1 MIVLGLN
8 YAHADSSA
16 CLIVNGKLISAAEE
30 ERFTRIKH
38 DCSFPVN
45 AIKYCLEHSS
55 INITDVDYITTN
67 FNYKYNLKNKIY
79 FVLKNFLKIN
89 LINEIKNKK
98 KILFQKIGLKKKIE
112 LIFKEKIKAKIIYV
126 PHHLSHAYSTF
137 FFLEEND
144 NSIIISID
152 GSGDFSTIEIYLIKE
167 NKLQLIE
174 KILYPFSL
182 GFFYTAFTQFLG
194 FNKFGDEY
202 KFMALAAYGKPI
214 YYDDV
219 KKLIINQDKLK
230 FDMSYFNL
238 PKVDCS
244 SSTPVIE
251 KIYSKKF
258 YNFFI
263 NYYGNSNV
271 EYNSQISKDLACSVQ
286 KVFEEI
292 ITNILQKI
300 KKKYNSSK
308 LYITGG
314 CAFNSVMVGKII
326 RSKMFT
332 KVLVESNPGDAG
344 GAVGSAFYTCIKKN
358 IDLDQQ
364 IEKRFSGPQI
374 TNNGIKKNI
383 IDKIIKNNNYK
394 ISFFDNFEDIYE
406 VAVNLIKSEGIIF
419 WAQEKME
426 WGPRALGNR
435 SIIADPKKN
444 QIKDFINQKI
454 KKRENFRP
462 FAISIINDQADKYFY
477 TYDNNSPNM
486 NIVFETREN
495 LRLEYPEIVHN
506 DNTCRVQTVSE
517 KENKKFYKLLNKFNN
532 TFGCPM
538 LINTSLN
545 INAPIANSE
554 RQVWDFYDKSN
565 INSLFIGNWLIQK
578 IDKSK

>member
-30 ERFTRIKH
+30 ERFTAIKH

-79 FVLKNFLKIN
+79 FVLKNLLNIN
-89 LINEIKNKK
+89 LINGIKNKK

-126 PHHLSHAYSTF
+126 PHHLSHAYSTL

-214 YYDDV
+214 YYDVV

-244 SSTPVIE
+244 NPTPVIE

-263 NYYGNSNV
+263 NYYGNNNV

-292 ITNILQKI
+292 IINILQKI
-300 KKKYNSSK
+300 KKKYNSNK
-308 LYITGG
+308 LYLTGG

-332 KVLVESNPGDAG
+332 KVLVETNPGDAG

-358 IDLDQQ
+358 IDLDHQ
-364 IEKRFSGPQI
+364 IEKRFFGPQI

-406 VAVNLIKSEGIIF
+406 VAVKLIKSEGIIF
-419 WAQEKME
+419 WAQDKME

-435 SIIADPKKN
+435 SIIADPKKK

-462 FAISIINDQADKYFY
+462 FAISVINDQADKYFY
-477 TYDNNSPNM
+477 TYGNNSPNM
-486 NIVFETREN
+486 NIVFEAREN

-532 TFGCPM
+532 TFGFPM

-545 INAPIANSE
+545 IDAPIANSE
-554 RQVWDFYDKSN
+554 RQVWNFYDKSN